1 MWFDQWSPFFDVE
14 KTLAEMDRILGD
26 VSRPLELRSV
36 PRGAFPAIN
45 IYDEGGVAVVYAEL
59 PGVKAQGIDVSVLN
73 ETLTIKAQRKA
84 DESDTDRHYRRERV
98 SGDFVRTVTL
108 PDPVNPD
115 SVKAHCANGVLTV
128 RMEKAAQA
136 KAKKI
141 QIHS

>member
-45 IYDEGGVAVVYAEL
+45 IYDEGGTAVVYAEL
-59 PGVKAQGIDVSVLN
+59 PGVRAQDIDVSVLN
-73 ETLTIKAQRKA
+73 ETLTIKGQRKA
-84 DESDTDRHYRRERV
+84 DESDTDRYYRRERV